1 MAGVKLHLI
10 LPALLLLSAGAC
22 WGDAA
27 WIHAKAALAQLL
39 IQKAWADSVGTPWH
53 GVKPWSWSD
62 TLPVARIRSIRLDRD
77 LYVLDGADGSALAFG
92 PGHVDGTAFPG
103 DPGTSVIAGHRDTHF
118 SFLARLRS
126 GDLLAV
132 QNRRGQWIDYVVTSA
147 VVADTTVIDRWP
159 IDDSRDEIHLITC
172 YPFDAIAPGGPL
184 RYIVIARLRPDS
196 VALNGTSLF
205 NRAAIP

>member
-1 MAGVKLHLI
+1 MI
-10 LPALLLLSAGAC
+10 LPALLLLSASAC

-27 WIHAKAALAQLL
+27 WIHAKATLAQLL
-39 IQKAWADSVGTPWH
+39 IQKAWADSVGPHWH
-53 GVKPWSWSD
+53 GVKPWAWSD
-62 TLPVARIRSIRLDRD
+62 TLPVARIRSSRLDHD

-118 SFLARLRS
+118 SFLESLRS

-132 QNRRGQWIDYVVTSA
+132 QNRRGQWIDYVVTRT
-147 VVADTTVIDRWP
+147 VVADTTGIDRWP
-159 IDDSRDEIHLITC
+159 IDDSRNEIHLITC

-184 RYIVIARLRPDS
+184 RYIVIARRSLAAPENR
-196 VALNGTSLF
+196 VALNGQSPF
-205 NRAAIP
+205 SREAIP